1 MAVGVSYWEADN
13 YTKESI
19 NYNFIFFVGYLIEK
33 TLQIEEE
40 KVGNSRKNTEK
51 WLSDVWSTSK
61 HSHWEF
67 CLD

>member
-19 NYNFIFFVGYLIEK
+19 NYNFVFFVGYLIEK
-33 TLQIEEE
+33 NLQIEEE

-51 WLSDVWSTSK
+51 
-61 HSHWEF
+61 
-67 CLD
+67 

>member
-1 MAVGVSYWEADN
+1 MYEKESSEKLLLMAVGVSYWEADN

-51 WLSDVWSTSK
+51 
-61 HSHWEF
+61 
-67 CLD
+67 